1 MAEAVDA
8 RRREHEPATEL
19 ARDLRLFDITMVGVG
34 AMIGAGIFALTGLAA
49 GEAGPGLILAFC
61 LNGLLTLCTAMVYA
75 EVGSAIP
82 GAGGGYLWVKF
93 GLPGPSAF
101 LAGWMDWLAHA
112 VAGSLYAA
120 VFGAYCVWGLQTIFG
135 WGAPGLGEHD
145 HGTLFGLNALWFA
158 KGLTLMVC
166 LAFVYINYRGS
177 SETGKTGNII
187 TMAKIITIAIFIVF
201 GFVAMAQGGAG
212 LSGDAEGL
220 LDAGVA
226 EKFQPFLPKGMTGVL
241 VAMGLTFIAFEGY
254 EIIVQA
260 GEEVVEPRRNIPR
273 AVFLSLAIVIPVYVL
288 VAIVC
293 LGALAVTP
301 EAAAALGAGPSE
313 TWRYLASLGETGVAE
328 AANQFMPWFGMG
340 AILLV
345 AGAILST
352 MSALNATTYS
362 STRVSFAM
370 GRDRYLPA
378 PMATVSPRTR
388 TPVVALFAS
397 GVLITVVAVALP
409 VKQVAAAT
417 CVMFLL
423 VFIQVNASAIFIRRK
438 YADKLRYGYVMPLY
452 PWIPIVAIVG
462 QAAVAAFLFWQEP
475 MSLWLTLGW
484 IALGVGVFY
493 LYSQRQEHVSKASP
507 VLLEQKTAPVETRRR
522 VLIPVAN
529 PGNAAALI
537 DLATRIGGPDVTLI
551 ILHVVSI
558 PEQLPYSAAGPFVK
572 NARGVLDEA
581 MRLTDDAGAT
591 SIGLVR
597 VGHHPG
603 RSIVDTIIE
612 RRAQTLVMG
621 WSGPKHRGRDYR
633 QPGSIGL
640 SARRVLIGSEIDH
653 VISRAD
659 ANTVVL
665 RGQLPEAPQRILIP
679 VANPRQARYA
689 IAVAEDV
696 AGDGARIDLIHV
708 VRSREEASG
717 AGERIMK
724 ELTGAG
730 SLETRTRR
738 RDLAVAMNVKISGDV
753 VQAIYEASVGCDLLI
768 VGASAESWGRR
779 HAFTSFHYDLATRYP
794 GPLLMVKLRSGR
806 AKFAS
811 QLTVEFFR
819 SREPEP

>member
-1 MAEAVDA
+1 
-8 RRREHEPATEL
+8 
-19 ARDLRLFDITMVGVG
+19 
-34 AMIGAGIFALTGLAA
+34 
-49 GEAGPGLILAFC
+49 
-61 LNGLLTLCTAMVYA
+61 
-75 EVGSAIP
+75 
-82 GAGGGYLWVKF
+82 
-93 GLPGPSAF
+93 
-101 LAGWMDWLAHA
+101 
-112 VAGSLYAA
+112 
-120 VFGAYCVWGLQTIFG
+120 
-135 WGAPGLGEHD
+135 
-145 HGTLFGLNALWFA
+145 
-158 KGLTLMVC
+158 
-166 LAFVYINYRGS
+166 
-177 SETGKTGNII
+177 
-187 TMAKIITIAIFIVF
+187 
-201 GFVAMAQGGAG
+201 
-212 LSGDAEGL
+212 
-220 LDAGVA
+220 
-226 EKFQPFLPKGMTGVL
+226 
-241 VAMGLTFIAFEGY
+241 
-254 EIIVQA
+254 
-260 GEEVVEPRRNIPR
+260 
-273 AVFLSLAIVIPVYVL
+273 
-288 VAIVC
+288 
-293 LGALAVTP
+293 
-301 EAAAALGAGPSE
+301 
-313 TWRYLASLGETGVAE
+313 
-328 AANQFMPWFGMG
+328 
-340 AILLV
+340 
-345 AGAILST
+345 
-352 MSALNATTYS
+352 
-362 STRVSFAM
+362 
-370 GRDRYLPA
+370 
-378 PMATVSPRTR
+378 
-388 TPVVALFAS
+388 
-397 GVLITVVAVALP
+397 
-409 VKQVAAAT
+409 
-417 CVMFLL
+417 
-423 VFIQVNASAIFIRRK
+423 
-438 YADKLRYGYVMPLY
+438 
-452 PWIPIVAIVG
+452 
-462 QAAVAAFLFWQEP
+462 
-475 MSLWLTLGW
+475 
-484 IALGVGVFY
+484 VFY

-779 HAFTSFHYDLATRYP
+779 HAFTSFDYDLATRYP